1 MGISFTTVNPSGRI
15 PRADLVTL
23 ARWQTDIYNILKD
36 ADIDCV
42 VIKYTK
48 EEGD

>member
-1 MGISFTTVNPSGRI
+1 MGISFTTLNPSERV
-15 PRADLVTL
+15 PRAKLVTL
-23 ARWQTDIYNILKD
+23 ERWQTDIYNILKD

>member
-1 MGISFTTVNPSGRI
+1 MGISFTTVNTSERV
-15 PRADLVTL
+15 PRAKLVTF
-23 ARWQTDIYNILKD
+23 AKWQTDIYNILKD